1 MVSENCLIVSVSR
14 AQSIE
19 TSITR
24 VIVGQY
30 RTSLHYANRSQSI
43 VTSIPQVDSQSIA
56 AASTLLVVL
65 VSRYGATQFGANEGR
80 GQVANLYFSSDYRIN
95 TYMILYSET

>member
-1 MVSENCLIVSVSR
+1 MVSENCLVVNVSR

-30 RTSLHYANRSQSI
+30 RASLHYANRSQSI
-43 VTSIPQVDSQSIA
+43 VTSIPQVIKSIA

-95 TYMILYSET
+95 TYMILYSEP